1 MTESNKAKKLLER
14 EELKDLSAQVTALQF
29 QLTRFLDGFSYRSLE
44 ELEITELAALQNR
57 LKQDIEAI
65 KLVESTLGKYYDNIR
80 KSKLPDLMFE
90 QDVKGIVV
98 AGVGRVSLVDDVYA
112 SIKSN
117 QQSEAFQWLDDHG
130 HKDLIRETVHPSS
143 LKALMK
149 SKIKEGE
156 EVPEE
161 LFNVT
166 PITYTKIITEKK
178 TN

>member
-1 MTESNKAKKLLER
+1 MTETKKATEILER
-14 EELKDLSAQVTALQF
+14 RVIRELSAQVTALQF
-29 QLTRFLDGFSYRSLE
+29 RLNRFLDEFSYESLD

-57 LKQDIEAI
+57 LKQDIEAL
-65 KLVESTLGKYYDNIR
+65 KLAESSLGKYYDIIR
-80 KSKLPDLMFE
+80 KHKLPELMFA

-98 AGVGRVSLVDDVYA
+98 SGVGRVSLVDDVYA

-130 HKDLIRETVHPSS
+130 HKNLIRETLHPSS

-166 PITYTKIITEKK
+166 PITYTKITTEKK
-178 TN
+178 K